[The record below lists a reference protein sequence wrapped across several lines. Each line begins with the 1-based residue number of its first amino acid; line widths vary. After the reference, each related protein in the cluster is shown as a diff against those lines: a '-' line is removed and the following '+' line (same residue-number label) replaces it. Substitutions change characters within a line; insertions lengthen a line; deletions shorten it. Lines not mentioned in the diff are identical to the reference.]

1 MGLRESQIEVYYVKE
16 TAAILKTSRQ
26 QVRKM
31 IQSEELQAVKVGR
44 EWRITSDALQE
55 FLEQGEFTE

>member
-1 MGLRESQIEVYYVKE
+1 MGLSESQIEVYSVKE

-31 IQSEELQAVKVGR
+31 IQSEELPAVKVGR